1 MTFRQFAYRNVIR
14 NQRIYAAYFMASV
27 CSVMVFFIYSML
39 MYHPKVENEFMIDI
53 AFRGMYVAQIILV
66 LFMLFFL
73 FYSMRAFLEA
83 RSKEFGILIHL
94 GMERQQLNRLVRIE
108 TTIIGVASIIVG
120 ILFGFAFSK
129 FFFMVIREIL
139 QISALPLYFSW
150 KPFALT
156 IVTFLT
162 LFIVVSYLS
171 VWTIKDEEL
180 AHLLRGTDVAPK
192 KKSYSKI
199 SGIAGL
205 LILTCTYFTMVHI
218 EKSNLLWLALV
229 VPPVMIIGTYLFFTD
244 SVIMIVMWLRK
255 SKWLY
260 WRKYRLISWSEYVTM
275 LKENAKMFFISSLV
289 STLAFM
295 AIGTLSSMS
304 TFTHQYHE
312 INPVSI
318 VYTSKYQ
325 NPYED
330 THIDQLTR
338 ELQEANL
345 SYQLTALDIQTQ
357 TSANSSQKIEIIDE
371 QQFNQMARTL
381 KLPSVQLGKGEATFL
396 PYSEEA
402 YVNRKQ
408 SQVDTVL
415 EENHVPITIRGS
427 YKHVVFSSGQLGT
440 NVIILNTAD
449 YKKIV
454 YPIAGFYDANYV
466 NRVYAFNVGNWT
478 ETQYIGKELD
488 QFMTNTYASNMES
501 QLPFYYENTG
511 IDYEILRSTFA
522 LILFIG
528 ILASAVFFLAA
539 GSFIYFKLYAT
550 LPREQQQYTTLRQMG
565 VTDREIRRLVNR
577 QLIPQFFLPWG
588 VAVVNSCFAFIG
600 LQVFWY
606 GVADISIFKTIVVM
620 LGILTMVQLLY
631 FYLIR
636 WRYLAHLR

>member
-39 MYHPKVENEFMIDI
+39 MYHPKVENEFMIEI
-53 AFRGMYVAQIILV
+53 AFRGMYFAQIVLV

-94 GMERQQLNRLVRIE
+94 GMERQQLNKLVRIE

-156 IVTFLT
+156 IATFLT

-171 VWTIKDEEL
+171 VWTIKDGEL
-180 AHLLRGTDVAPK
+180 VHLLRGTDVAPK
-192 KKSYSKI
+192 KKSYSKV

-205 LILTCTYFTMVHI
+205 LILACTYFTMVNI
-218 EKSNLLWLALV
+218 EKSNLLWLAIV
-229 VPPVMIIGTYLFFTD
+229 VPPVMMIGTYLFFTD
-244 SVIMIVMWLRK
+244 SVVMIIMWLRK

-260 WRKYRLISWSEYVTM
+260 WRKYRLISWSEYATM
-275 LKENAKMFFISSLV
+275 VKENAKMFFISSLV

-304 TFTHQYHE
+304 TFTHQYHQ

-318 VYTSKYQ
+318 IYTSKYQ
-325 NPYED
+325 NSYED
-330 THIDQLTR
+330 AHIDQLTR

-345 SYQLTALDIQTQ
+345 SYQLTALDIRTQ

-371 QQFNQMARTL
+371 QQFNQMVRTL
-381 KLPSVQLGKGEATFL
+381 KLPTVQLGKGEAIFL
-396 PYSEEA
+396 PYSEDSYA
-402 YVNRKQ
+402 KRKNMQ
-408 SQVDTVL
+408 IATVL
-415 EENHVPITIRGS
+415 EENHVPITIRGA
-427 YKHVVFSSGQLGT
+427 YKTAIFSAEQLGT

-449 YKKIV
+449 FKKIIYNV
-454 YPIAGFYDANYV
+454 PGSYESNYV

-488 QFMTNTYASNMES
+488 QLMTNTYASNMES

-565 VTDREIRRLVNR
+565 VTDREIRQLVNR

-588 VAVVNSCFAFIG
+588 VAVLNSCFAFIG

-606 GVADISIFKTIVVM
+606 GVADISIFKTIVIM
-620 LGILTMVQLLY
+620 LGILTTVQLLY